1 MTQSRRMAFGVF
13 DYAAFITFFAYAS
26 GSVVVPVALVSLAR
40 DLDFSLEAG
49 GMTAGGALHLG
60 RTIPMVAAMLLC
72 GFAAGRWGK
81 RRTFGLSVILMAAG
95 MGLCALAPAYGLLLL
110 AMAAAGLGE
119 GVIEGL
125 ATPFVQDLH
134 PEEPGRYINFAHAF
148 WPIGVLA
155 TVLISGILLSLGVSW
170 RVLIG
175 AVAAIALVPAVI
187 LLGPTGRGQRF
198 PESRE
203 PADAR
208 TVWNQAVTILRLP
221 RFWLFYAAMFVA
233 GGGELGLTFWCAS
246 YIQLNFTPSAWAGGV
261 GTAFFAGG
269 MMVGRTGWGY
279 LIKQDQLKAL
289 IVFSALI
296 GAGITLAFPLLTNL
310 WLFFG
315 LLFAAGV
322 ATAPF
327 WPSVQS
333 YSADR
338 LPEVDTTMLFVLL
351 SCAGVPGCGVAAWL
365 MGYIA
370 NRSGGLSDAFYLVP
384 TCFLIL
390 GLLIGYDWY
399 CLRRVER

>member
-1 MTQSRRMAFGVF
+1 MAFGVF